1 MNASSPL
8 SKRSK
13 RILEESQRHLRF
25 ASRGIDL
32 LSVDEYD
39 RLRAVVTDLYDSV
52 DLSCLMAHLRQLE
65 HVLRQS
71 LIQRS

>member
-1 MNASSPL
+1 VSDTQPI

-13 RILEESQRHLRF
+13 RILEETQRHLRF
-25 ASRGIDL
+25 ACRGIDL

-39 RLRAVVTDLYDSV
+39 RLRSVVTGLYDSV
-52 DLSCLMAHLRQLE
+52 DLPLLMSHLRQLE